1 MLQALARPKK
11 TSWYGQQIERSR
23 GSPGIGYWKATSSHE
38 KRKEKDF
45 RHQKY
50 EILLLPYFHSE
61 QR

>member
-1 MLQALARPKK
+1 MLQALARRKE

-23 GSPGIGYWKATSSHE
+23 GSSGTGYWKATSSHE
-38 KRKEKDF
+38 KRKEKAF
-45 RHQKY
+45 RYQEY